1 VPRRLK
7 KPAAP
12 RRATSP
18 PTHTLRLLLG
28 DQLNPDHS
36 WFARPDP
43 GVLYV
48 LMEVRQET
56 DYVLHHIQ
64 KVAGFFA
71 AMRAFARELAAR
83 GHRVRYLRLDDPEN
97 AQRIPENLRRLLAR
111 ERAGRFEYLLPD
123 ELRLDAELARFARTL
138 AIPAAAHDTEHFLT
152 GREDLARLFPPGG
165 RFLLETFYRRMR
177 RRFGVLLLPDGRP
190 AGGMWNFDREN
201 RRPYDGRTPPPEPL
215 GFENDVRPIT
225 AMIRDAGVKTFGE
238 IDPRRFPWPIDRAQ
252 AERLLAHFLE
262 HGLPRFGTYQ
272 DAMSS
277 AHWALFHSRLSFALN
292 VKLLHPMRVIRA
304 ALAAHEADPA
314 RVGIAQ
320 VEGFVRQILGW
331 REYMRGVYWA
341 LMPGLERANALGHD
355 RPLPAFYWSGET
367 GMRCVAAVVRQSLA
381 RAWAHHIQRLMVTG
395 NFALLAGVHPDE
407 VDAWYLG
414 VYIDAV
420 QWVELPNTRAM
431 SQFADGG
438 RVATKP
444 YVSAANYL
452 RRMSDYCE
460 GCRYDPAQRTGERAC
475 PFNALYWDFFHRHR
489 GLLGRNPRLSLVY
502 RGLDR
507 MGAAA
512 RRELLDH
519 AGRLRAGL
527 ERL

>member
-1 VPRRLK
+1 MPRRLK

-331 REYMRGVYWA
+331 REYMRGAVSYTH
-341 LMPGLERANALGHD
+341 LT
-355 RPLPAFYWSGET
+355 LPTIYS
-367 GMRCVAAVVRQSLA
+367 V
-381 RAWAHHIQRLMVTG
+381 
-395 NFALLAGVHPDE
+395 
-407 VDAWYLG
+407 
-414 VYIDAV
+414 
-420 QWVELPNTRAM
+420 
-431 SQFADGG
+431 
-438 RVATKP
+438 
-444 YVSAANYL
+444 
-452 RRMSDYCE
+452 
-460 GCRYDPAQRTGERAC
+460 
-475 PFNALYWDFFHRHR
+475 
-489 GLLGRNPRLSLVY
+489 
-502 RGLDR
+502 
-507 MGAAA
+507 
-512 RRELLDH
+512 
-519 AGRLRAGL
+519 
-527 ERL
+527 